1 MKSKP
6 RNVEVTWD
14 IEGDKAEVFF
24 NIVDQESLVH
34 NVNGAI
40 RHELFKV
47 ISEGFTPEV
56 DSFHGVVEREVLKDR
71 GGVSEGE
78 ATVDNEATLG
88 LGDEPARGPRS
99 TGLVEMGQGRG
110 VGHVEGLEVE
120 VFEDE
125 FVGGALDGRESE
137 EGFGQEE
144 GGVRRGDAEECGE
157 EVGPYVALQVWVY

>member
-1 MKSKP
+1 M
-6 RNVEVTWD
+6 EVTWD

-24 NIVDQESLVH
+24 NVVDQESLIH

-47 ISEGFTPEV
+47 ISERFATEV
-56 DSFHGVVEREVLKDR
+56 DSFHGVVEREVLKHR
-71 GGVSEGE
+71 CGVSEGE

-120 VFEDE
+120 VFEDD

-157 EVGPYVALQVWVY
+157 EVGPYVALQVWIY